1 MSKYGKVAVMATEDA
16 RKNGE
21 APWKGVLRD
30 TWNRAAQR
38 IFPNQESSQE
48 KSCPLCAF
56 LGLAE
61 DGFIKGIP
69 PGQYIHSTKKMSK
82 QYAILAVEVLREM
95 PYLCDAPR
103 TKLWDCVMQ
112 RVRGRKKAHNNQMDV
127 VIGLWKSGY
136 IEEAAH
142 KR

>member
-1 MSKYGKVAVMATEDA
+1 MSKYDDLAVLATDDVRKTGDA
-16 RKNGE
+16 
-21 APWKGVLRD
+21 PRD
-30 TWNRAAQR
+30 AWRRAAKS
-38 IFPNQESSQE
+38 NQD
-48 KSCPLCAF
+48 KNCPLCAF

-69 PGQYIHSTKKMSK
+69 PGQYIHSTKKKSK

-95 PYLCDAPR
+95 PCLCDAPR

-127 VIGLWKSGY
+127 VIGLWKNGY